1 VYEFLP
7 QRREGRKDSILNS
20 LFFALFAS
28 LRQMYIV
35 LLLRALLEDF
45 HRRQLLA
52 FEKFQERA
60 TGR

>member
-1 VYEFLP
+1 MYEFLP
-7 QRREGRKDSILNS
+7 QRRKGRKDSILNS
-20 LFFALFAS
+20 LFFAS
-28 LRQMYIV
+28 LQQMYIV

-52 FEKFQERA
+52 FEEFQERA